1 MSEFEDLLS
10 KLLENAPE
18 LSRSVIEERIK
29 EKKDKI
35 GSGYLTDQGALFLVA
50 SDLGVSLQ
58 ESQKI
63 EIALKDLF
71 IGAKEVTLQSR
82 VLNLSPAKQF
92 IKKDGTPFFLR
103 TMTVY
108 DSNSRVS
115 VKLWDEKA
123 TLPEIE
129 NLKPGDLVK
138 IIKAYVKSDLT
149 GAPTINIGSGG
160 TIEPTKS
167 TSNIPLI
174 DSITIDVS
182 LVKEDQKDLVVTGNI
197 SGVISLLEF
206 TNSKGQPSTAL
217 KFRMKGTND
226 NLVSVV
232 LWGKN
237 ESILPKMISP
247 NAEIK
252 LYGVRTKTGNQGLEI
267 HGSDATVIEVEGKQE
282 IEPIIVR
289 LLSIAKSDSGA
300 TTALGIDKSKKLIQ
314 ITDVSGTIEAFDS
327 NSIIECMPSK
337 IFGNIIKIDQ
347 DSFVRKIDDDSL
359 PGISELRTKISELK
373 EGNSFCIEAIILKSP
388 ERREI
393 QTKSGEMVALSEMFV
408 EDDSAQIWVKAWRKQ
423 ADLLN
428 NFTLGAIITILGVN
442 AKPGLEGKLELV
454 LTPYSKIINKN

>member
-359 PGISELRTKISELK
+359 PDISELRTKVSELK

>member
-1 MSEFEDLLS
+1 LSEFEDLLS

-18 LSRSVIEERIK
+18 LSRSVIEERIN

-206 TNSKGQPSTAL
+206 TNSKGKPSTAL
-217 KFRMKGTND
+217 KFRMKGAND

-232 LWGKN
+232 LWGKD

-247 NAEIK
+247 DAEIK

-314 ITDVSGTIEAFDS
+314 ITDVSGTIEAFGS

-359 PGISELRTKISELK
+359 PDISELRTKVSELK

-428 NFTLGAIITILGVN
+428 NFTLGEIITILGVN
-442 AKPGLEGKLELV
+442 VKPGLEGKLELV

>member
-18 LSRSVIEERIK
+18 LSRSVIEERIN

-206 TNSKGQPSTAL
+206 TNSKGKPSTAL
-217 KFRMKGTND
+217 KFRMKGAND

-232 LWGKN
+232 LWGKD

-247 NAEIK
+247 DAEIK

-359 PGISELRTKISELK
+359 PDISELRTKVSELK

-428 NFTLGAIITILGVN
+428 NFTLGEIITILGVN
-442 AKPGLEGKLELV
+442 VKPGLEGKLELV

>member
-1 MSEFEDLLS
+1 LSEFEDLLS

-18 LSRSVIEERIK
+18 LSRSVIEERIN

-206 TNSKGQPSTAL
+206 TNSKGKPSTAL
-217 KFRMKGTND
+217 KFRMKGASD

-232 LWGKN
+232 LWGKD
-237 ESILPKMISP
+237 ESILPKMILP

-359 PGISELRTKISELK
+359 PDISELRTKVSELK

-428 NFTLGAIITILGVN
+428 NFTLGEIITILGVN
-442 AKPGLEGKLELV
+442 VKPGLEGKLELV

>member
-289 LLSIAKSDSGA
+289 LLSVAKSDSGA

-428 NFTLGAIITILGVN
+428 HFTLGAIITILGVN

>member
-1 MSEFEDLLS
+1 LSEFEDLLS

-18 LSRSVIEERIK
+18 LSRSVIEERIN

-217 KFRMKGTND
+217 KFRMKGAND

-232 LWGKN
+232 LWGKD

-247 NAEIK
+247 DAEIK

-428 NFTLGAIITILGVN
+428 NFTLGEIITILGVN
-442 AKPGLEGKLELV
+442 VKPGLEGKLELV

>member
-18 LSRSVIEERIK
+18 LSRSVIEERIN
-29 EKKDKI
+29 EKKEKI

-217 KFRMKGTND
+217 KFRMKGAND

-237 ESILPKMISP
+237 ESILPKMILP

-267 HGSDATVIEVEGKQE
+267 HGNDATVIEVEGKQE

-289 LLSIAKSDSGA
+289 LLSVAKSGSGT

-393 QTKSGEMVALSEMFV
+393 QTKSGEMIVLSEMFV

-442 AKPGLEGKLELV
+442 AKPGLEGKLELI